1 MLPIRLVYFLFWF
14 CWKRFK
20 GILQISYLYLKNAYT
35 GYLLEQFWIF
45 LLIISIGN
53 ASISS
58 LFILRLS
65 QNLNIK
71 GSRRKIQIPSPMSM
85 IPYLM
90 YTSVTWPSIDAFVV
104 AISRTPGFSEL
115 DNSESEPKFG
125 YRTFNYYIIAN
136 DQNLDSPPPPPPCS
150 YLLN

>member
-1 MLPIRLVYFLFWF
+1 MVYFLFWF
-14 CWKRFK
+14 CWKSFK

-58 LFILRLS
+58 LFIL
-65 QNLNIK
+65 NLNIK
-71 GSRRKIQIPSPMSM
+71 GSRRKIQISSPMSI

-90 YTSVTWPSIDAFVV
+90 YTSVTWPSMDVFVV

-115 DNSESEPKFG
+115 DNLESEPKFG
-125 YRTFNYYIIAN
+125 YRTFKNYIIAN
-136 DQNLDSPPPPPPCS
+136 DQNLDSTPPPPLCS